1 MTVVTVKAGDRVL
14 VRTEP
19 DYGEWAE
26 AIVVGPVESV
36 LVKFMVGS
44 KDRDEWSDPE
54 VVSAMDI
61 LKLPKEE
68 K

>member
-1 MTVVTVKAGDRVL
+1 VTYQAGDRVL
-14 VRTEP
+14 VCTEP

-26 AIVVGPVESV
+26 AVVVGPVESV

-54 VVSAMDI
+54 VVSVVDI